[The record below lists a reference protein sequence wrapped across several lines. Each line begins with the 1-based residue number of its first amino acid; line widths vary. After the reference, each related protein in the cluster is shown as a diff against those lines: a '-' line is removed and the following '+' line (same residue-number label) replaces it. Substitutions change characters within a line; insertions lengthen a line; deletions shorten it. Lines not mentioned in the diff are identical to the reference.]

1 MAINKAMY
9 NGVNAIM
16 DAYDR
21 NAQTPYYSVWAGKDM
36 IFSYNEDDQE
46 AGRIHLLENLIAC
59 EQNEHSDILKIKF
72 HPKKEKTFITDRSP
86 AIATLFVR
94 VCDPNYLKGQIQ
106 PYNPGP
112 NYGLQNIL
120 EKQTEILSGLS
131 NRLSALEEVQMQ
143 EEEEADDVEEEDT
156 LGKIG
161 AILNH
166 PAIQTM
172 LGVLLPQIMPAMQP
186 QPQATVSGVET
197 KEELLVGQDV
207 GNEFDIEAVDHAE
220 INYGLIDE
228 ALERLSKHTPTLAE
242 DLTALADLADN
253 NPGQFK
259 MLLAMLKK

>member
-72 HPKKEKTFITDRSP
+72 HPKKEKTFITDRTP

-106 PYNPGP
+106 PYNPAP

-143 EEEEADDVEEEDT
+143 AEEEADDVEEEDT
-156 LGKIG
+156 LGKVG

-166 PAIQTM
+166 PAIQTI
-172 LGVLLPQIMPAMQP
+172 LGILIPQIMPAMQP
-186 QPQATVSGVET
+186 KPQPIVAGVQED
-197 KEELLVGQDV
+197 ELLQTQND
-207 GNEFDIEAVDHAE
+207 FDIEAVDHAE

-242 DLTALADLADN
+242 DLTALADMADN

>member
-9 NGVNAIM
+9 NGVNQIM

-21 NAQTPYYSVWAGKDM
+21 NAQTPYYTVWAGKDM
-36 IFSYNEDDQE
+36 IFSYNEDDAKQ
-46 AGRIHLLENLIAC
+46 ASSIHLMENLIAC

-72 HPKKEKTFITDRSP
+72 HPKKEKTFITDKSP

-106 PYNPGP
+106 PYNPAP

-131 NRLSALEEVQMQ
+131 NRLSALEEVQMRD
-143 EEEEADDVEEEDT
+143 EEEADEVEEDA
-156 LGKIG
+156 LGKVG

-166 PAIQTM
+166 PAIQTI
-172 LGVLLPQIMPAMQP
+172 LGILIPQIMPAITPKP
-186 QPQATVSGVET
+186 QPIVAGVQEQ
-197 KEELLVGQDV
+197 ELVQEQ
-207 GNEFDIEAVDHAE
+207 NNFDIEEINHTE
-220 INYGLIDE
+220 INYGQIDD
-228 ALERLSKHTPTLAE
+228 ALERLSKHTLTLAE
-242 DLTALADLADN
+242 DLTALADMADN

-259 MLLAMLKK
+259 MLLGMLKK

>member
-9 NGVNAIM
+9 TGVNQIM
-16 DAYDR
+16 DAFDR

-36 IFSYNEDDQE
+36 IFSYNEDDAEQ
-46 AGRIHLLENLIAC
+46 GRVYLMENLIAC

-72 HPKKEKTFITDRSP
+72 HPKKEKTFITDKSP

-106 PYNPGP
+106 PYNPAP

-131 NRLSALEEVQMQ
+131 NRLSALEEVQMRD
-143 EEEEADDVEEEDT
+143 EEEADEVEEDA
-156 LGKIG
+156 LGKVG

-166 PAIQTM
+166 PAIQTI
-172 LGVLLPQIMPAMQP
+172 LGILIPQIMPAITPKP
-186 QPQATVSGVET
+186 QPIVAGVQEQ
-197 KEELLVGQDV
+197 ELVQEQ
-207 GNEFDIEAVDHAE
+207 NNFDIEEINHTE
-220 INYGLIDE
+220 INYGQIDD
-228 ALERLSKHTPTLAE
+228 ALERLSKHTLTLAE
-242 DLTALADLADN
+242 DLTALADMADN

-259 MLLAMLKK
+259 MLLGMLKK